1 MDWTTAGPWQNDTN
15 CSVSDLLP
23 DTEYEFVVSLRV
35 NNASTDSSSELVAQT
50 QVRTMCR
57 EALPDSVPKDVHAEV
72 LSDHQLSIHWKAPAR
87 KELGCRLT
95 GYEIHL
101 HKDQT
106 PTNVKDQ
113 VYHLGPDSEFL
124 VLEHLKPDTSYR
136 ADIYPV
142 TSTGKVPFHSSIGAR
157 TKIEG
162 KCMAGEVKEN
172 NTALLA

>member
-1 MDWTTAGPWQNDTN
+1 MQ
-15 CSVSDLLP
+15 
-23 DTEYEFVVSLRV
+23 
-35 NNASTDSSSELVAQT
+35 
-50 QVRTMCR
+50 
-57 EALPDSVPKDVHAEV
+57 
-72 LSDHQLSIHWKAPAR
+72 APAR